1 MGSRAKLG
9 PRGRLSIPSGA
20 VGPRRAR
27 AEAGAAPSEARTLTL
42 SPPPCGGDNPRSAP
56 AVEETAAEDKAGGVS
71 GGAGPAPA
79 RGKVLRSHWQAR
91 EGWGRAHPARPAAHT
106 PTPRPSRECKP
117 ARPSAAAP
125 TRTAGRP
132 LTAAGRH
139 QALRA
144 ATWAALG
151 RAGKRAHLSPTSA
164 ALAGRVLRNRPPAP
178 SPLPP
183 AAASRMTSACRQAA
197 PALRLL
203 LPAVG

>member
-117 ARPSAAAP
+117 ARPP
-125 TRTAGRP
+125 P
-132 LTAAGRH
+132 
-139 QALRA
+139 
-144 ATWAALG
+144 
-151 RAGKRAHLSPTSA
+151 
-164 ALAGRVLRNRPPAP
+164 RPPPAPRVAP
-178 SPLPP
+178 SPLP
-183 AAASRMTSACRQAA
+183 AATRRCGPPPGRRSGGRASART
-197 PALRLL
+197 
-203 LPAVG
+203 